1 MRKHLASLDGLRG
14 VAAIAV
20 ALKHFQNLSGMHL
33 HVQQAAMAV
42 DLFFVLSG
50 YVISRAYEGRLESG
64 LSVAR
69 YMGMRIAR
77 LYPAIFGALVIALA
91 LRFAFHGLIVPEM
104 GLQFLLLPVIFGPT
118 LFGGELFPLD
128 GPQWSLFWELTIN
141 AVHAAVF
148 RWLTIPRIIAILA
161 VSAAGLAIA
170 CAQWGWLDV
179 GWTRRTAWC
188 AAPRATYGFFMGV
201 LIYRLQQRGV
211 TAPKLPYLLIVG
223 ALCLA
228 MIRWTSVIDDFWISD
243 MLLAMVVLPAIVAF
257 GVVAEVPRALARPAI
272 WLGAISYPLY
282 AVHVPLLRAV
292 RWQLLD
298 HPIAPGPERTAIW
311 CVALLAV
318 IGLAAA
324 YERYYDAPIR
334 AFLAQRRARRAKL
347 ELAPAG

>member
-1 MRKHLASLDGLRG
+1 

-20 ALKHFQNLSGMHL
+20 ALKHLQNLSGLHL

-50 YVISRAYEGRLESG
+50 YVISRSYEARLADG
-64 LSVAR
+64 LSVGS
-69 YMGMRIAR
+69 YMGLRILR

-91 LRFAFHGLIVPEM
+91 LRLAFHGLVVPQM
-104 GLQFLLLPVIFGPT
+104 AMQFVLLPVIFGPAM
-118 LFGGELFPLD
+118 FGGELFPLD

-141 AVHAAVF
+141 GVHAAIF

-170 CAQWGWLDV
+170 VAQWGWLDV

-201 LIYRLQQRGV
+201 LIFRLQQRGV

-223 ALCLA
+223 ALCVA
-228 MIRWTSVIDDFWISD
+228 MIRWTDVIDDFWISD

-257 GVVAEVPRALARPAI
+257 GVVAEVPRVLAKPAI

-282 AVHVPLLRAV
+282 AVHVPLLRGV
-292 RWQLLD
+292 RWWLLD
-298 HPIAPGPERTAIW
+298 HPVAVGPERTVIW
-311 CVALLAV
+311 IVALAAV
-318 IGLAAA
+318 IGAAAA
-324 YERYYDAPIR
+324 YEKYYDAPIR
-334 AFLAQRRARRAKL
+334 GFLAQRRARRAKL
-347 ELAPAG
+347 QLAPAG